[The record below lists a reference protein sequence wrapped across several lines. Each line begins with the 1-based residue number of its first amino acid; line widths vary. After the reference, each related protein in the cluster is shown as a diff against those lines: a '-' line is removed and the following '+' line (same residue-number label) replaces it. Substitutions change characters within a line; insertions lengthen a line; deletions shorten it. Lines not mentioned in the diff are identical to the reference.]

1 MGTLYSI
8 LLLICRV
15 YSRQYDIQLLEN
27 KPGLYFA
34 KIFKFAF
41 TPEDWTIAI
50 VTDLNEIEHKLDQV
64 TLIWVE
70 TSILGTQVITMIWAG
85 PYFFKAWN
93 AIICTTAKA
102 RQLYKIV
109 GAEVGSLRIKQEIFN
124 SIWFGLKTLF
134 GTMDSD
140 NTEYYNEKISTID
153 SN

>member
-70 TSILGTQVITMIWAG
+70 TSILGTQVITMI
-85 PYFFKAWN
+85 
-93 AIICTTAKA
+93 
-102 RQLYKIV
+102 
-109 GAEVGSLRIKQEIFN
+109 
-124 SIWFGLKTLF
+124 
-134 GTMDSD
+134 
-140 NTEYYNEKISTID
+140 
-153 SN
+153 